1 MSVSGAPGDA
11 ASQGGPVPADPA
23 GRDGGNGAAHAV
35 APSVSTSEIPGLPPV
50 TQIGM
55 LSLALIVAG
64 GIYLA
69 AHLPNHISLAPAVVL
84 LVASALLLAG
94 NLAALA
100 RLRDF
105 AWERFFEIAR
115 WALLAYLV
123 IAGMIEY
130 AFLRDELS
138 GGPLVVLTL
147 SLVVFAV
154 HVPVL
159 IGFTVARY
167 AAGDTIGS
175 AQT

>member
-1 MSVSGAPGDA
+1 MD
-11 ASQGGPVPADPA
+11 
-23 GRDGGNGAAHAV
+23 
-35 APSVSTSEIPGLPPV
+35 SERRLPPV

-64 GIYLA
+64 GIYLSS
-69 AHLPNHISLAPAVVL
+69 HIPERVALSPAIVL
-84 LVASALLLAG
+84 LACSALLLAG

-100 RLRDF
+100 RVQRF
-105 AWERFFEIAR
+105 AWAKFFEVAR
-115 WALLAYLV
+115 WSLLAYAL

-130 AFLRDELS
+130 TFVRNDVS

-154 HVPVL
+154 HVPML

-167 AAGDTIGS
+167 WDADPGADADAAP
-175 AQT
+175 AARH

>member
-1 MSVSGAPGDA
+1 MIGHDGN
-11 ASQGGPVPADPA
+11 ADGLTGEPESD
-23 GRDGGNGAAHAV
+23 R
-35 APSVSTSEIPGLPPV
+35 LPPV

-69 AHLPNHISLAPAVVL
+69 AHLPQHVPLAPAIVL

-94 NLAALA
+94 NLAALT
-100 RLRDF
+100 RVEGF
-105 AWERFFEIAR
+105 AWERFFAVAK
-115 WALLAYLV
+115 WALLAYAI
-123 IAGMIEY
+123 IAGMIAY
-130 AFLRDELS
+130 AFLRDGLS
-138 GGPLVVLTL
+138 GGPLVVLML

-167 AAGDTIGS
+167 ERPAQDTVVH
-175 AQT
+175 T

>member
-1 MSVSGAPGDA
+1 MSAAAEGARAHGAIGATNEPGEAPDGARDA
-11 ASQGGPVPADPA
+11 PDAGVPALE
-23 GRDGGNGAAHAV
+23 
-35 APSVSTSEIPGLPPV
+35 TPGLPPV

-69 AHLPNHISLAPAVVL
+69 AHLPQHVALAPAVVL
-84 LVASALLLAG
+84 LAASALLLAG
-94 NLAALA
+94 NLAALS
-100 RLRDF
+100 RVRGF
-105 AWERFFEIAR
+105 AWTRFFEIAR

-167 AAGDTIGS
+167 ETGD
-175 AQT
+175 A